1 MFGKTM
7 ELGIPMSRRLQ
18 DLIEAWFD
26 ESLTTG
32 ETEELN
38 AMLRHS
44 AAAREQ
50 FRRHGELHGL
60 LYCAANA
67 WMVKQAE
74 GPRLVASAEMPAA
87 RHSRLVTRPM
97 LAAASLGLLLGVSG
111 LSVAWGLTGARMV
124 TIASAVPGLQQGG
137 FEGGAESLGQGFPQ
151 QLGKWS
157 GDSAEIVDTGGVS
170 TKEGNCLLR
179 FQKVEGDPSTP
190 AGRAVAC
197 DLFQLV
203 DLRSLRSAGDV
214 PGHSI
219 LELSAHFMDARQPSE
234 LSVTFYCQLFLF
246 SGDPESM
253 HREWPMSLNRAVSS
267 GSGRL
272 VTSGRRTHGAPWQ
285 EVTARCLVSGSA
297 DFAVVQLIAMP
308 NRRVPL
314 PEALFVDDVSLTL
327 KSYPALPVQI
337 AGNR

>member
-1 MFGKTM
+1 M
-7 ELGIPMSRRLQ
+7 ELGIPMSQRLQ
-18 DLIEAWFD
+18 GLIEAWFD
-26 ESLTTG
+26 ESLTTA
-32 ETEELN
+32 EAEELH
-38 AMLRHS
+38 AILRRS
-44 AAAREQ
+44 AAARQQ

-60 LYCAANA
+60 LHCAAND
-67 WMVKQAE
+67 WMVKQAA
-74 GPRLVASAEMPAA
+74 GPRLVAITETLAT
-87 RHSRLVTRPM
+87 SRSRMVTRPM

-111 LSVAWGLTGARMV
+111 LSAAWALTGARMV
-124 TIASAVPGLQQGG
+124 TIASTVSGLQQGG
-137 FEGGAESLGQGFPQ
+137 FEGEAGALGQGFPQ

-157 GDSAEIVDTGGVS
+157 GDAAEIVADGGVS
-170 TKEGNCLLR
+170 TKEGKSMLH
-179 FQKVEGDPSTP
+179 FQKVEGDRNTP

-203 DLRSLRSAGDV
+203 DLRQLRSTGDDL
-214 PGHSI
+214 GHSI
-219 LELSAHFMDARQPSE
+219 LELSAHFMDARQASE

-253 HREWPMSLNRAVSS
+253 HREWPMSLDRAVSS

-272 VTSGRRTHGAPWQ
+272 VTSGGGTGGAPWQ
-285 EVTARCLVSGSA
+285 EVTARCLVSGPA

-314 PEALFVDDVSLTL
+314 PEELFVDDVSLTL